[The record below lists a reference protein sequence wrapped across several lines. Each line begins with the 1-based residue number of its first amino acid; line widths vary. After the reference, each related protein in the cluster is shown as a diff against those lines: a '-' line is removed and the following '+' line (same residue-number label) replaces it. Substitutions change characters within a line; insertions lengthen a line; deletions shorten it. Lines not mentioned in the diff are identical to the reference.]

1 LAAANSNEL
10 DILAICHYVVAA
22 LTALASCFA
31 LIWIGLGIAMATHPD
46 QFAGDGGQPPPEF
59 VPWMFLGIGAACLLF
74 GWALAICVAMAG
86 RFLKRHRHY
95 LFCMIVSAVNCLF
108 FPFGTVLGVFTI
120 IVLLRPD
127 VKALFAQ
134 TDASRA

>member
-1 LAAANSNEL
+1 
-10 DILAICHYVVAA
+10 
-22 LTALASCFA
+22 
-31 LIWIGLGIAMATHPD
+31 MATHPE

-59 VPWMFLGIGAACLLF
+59 VAWMFLGIGAACLLF
-74 GWALAICVAMAG
+74 GWGLAICVAMAG

-108 FPFGTVLGVFTI
+108 FPFGTVLSVFTI

-134 TDASRA
+134 TDASPA